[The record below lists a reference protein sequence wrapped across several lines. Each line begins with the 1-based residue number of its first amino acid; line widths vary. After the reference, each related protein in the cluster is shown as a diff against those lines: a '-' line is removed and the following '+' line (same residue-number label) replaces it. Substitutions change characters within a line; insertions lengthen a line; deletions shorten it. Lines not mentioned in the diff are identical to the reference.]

1 MADFKWF
8 NDGSIVV
15 LTPQSDEAEAWLDDN
30 VMTPETMR
38 WGRGIVVELRYINDL
53 ITGITA
59 DGFTVE
65 EE

>member
-1 MADFKWF
+1 MAGFKWF

-59 DGFTVE
+59 DGLTVE